1 MKDLTEILMLSTE
14 ISQQLFTCVS
24 KEEIENVFSSNGI
37 SKIPDKIGLL
47 RMCMGVKRYSP
58 SPSAND
64 LTLEQQYEDEL
75 LIFLDGTWR
84 FLV

>member
-1 MKDLTEILMLSTE
+1 MNLTDVIKLSTE

-24 KEEIENVFSSNGI
+24 RDEIENIFDSNKI

-47 RMCMGVKRYSP
+47 RLCMGVKSYSL
-58 SPSAND
+58 SPPVSE

-75 LIFLDGTWR
+75 LIFLDGSWR